1 MKTCNC
7 CHKELPLD
15 AFSKY
20 KRTKDGLARFCR
32 ACKHEKDN
40 VYSQS
45 EKAKAK
51 RKAWVQREIVYDV
64 YPGTTKVCTRC
75 KKELPLS
82 TFGKNKLNKYGMCPR
97 CKECRALTEVERR
110 KTPKAIARIAAW
122 KKTDSAKASRKRSNN
137 TPNAI
142 AATKAY
148 HQTQAYKD
156 AANARRKTPEYRAY
170 VKMLHQKANY
180 KAAIKRFFQSPK
192 GRAWSKAWRQT
203 DKGKASS
210 ARNGAK
216 WRANLSKAF
225 TTLTGE
231 EWTAIKKQFK
241 QRCVYCGEIKPLTM
255 DHIIPLCKGGTHTKN
270 NIVPACRPCNSAK
283 ADRPVLLQLLVV

>member
-7 CHKELPLD
+7 CHKELPLTS
-15 AFSKY
+15 FSKY
-20 KRTKDGLARFCR
+20 KRTKDGLEAFCR
-32 ACKHEKDN
+32 ACKGEKDK
-40 VYSQS
+40 VYTQS
-45 EKAKAK
+45 EKGKAK
-51 RKAWVQREIVYDV
+51 RKEWQQKEKHWDITAD
-64 YPGTTKVCTRC
+64 TTRICTRC
-75 KKELPLS
+75 KRELLLS
-82 TFGKNKLNKYGMCPR
+82 EFGKSCTGRYGVMAR
-97 CKECRALTEVERR
+97 CKECMVIVERER
-110 KTPKAIARIAAW
+110 NKTPKRQAAIAAW
-122 KKTDSAKASRKRSNN
+122 NKTDSAKASRKRRNN
-137 TPNAI
+137 TPNSI
-142 AATKAY
+142 AATKRN

-225 TTLTGE
+225 ATLTGE

-241 QRCVYCGEIKPLTM
+241 NRCVYCGEIKPLTM
-255 DHIIPLCKGGTHTKN
+255 DHIIPLSKGGTHTKN

-283 ADRPVLLQLLVV
+283 RDRPVLLQLLVI

>member
-7 CHKELPLD
+7 CHKELPLS

-32 ACKHEKDN
+32 VCKSEKDR

-45 EKAKAK
+45 DKAKAK
-51 RKAWVQREIVYDV
+51 RKAWQDKEKHWDITPD
-64 YPGTTKVCTRC
+64 TTRVCTRC
-75 KKELPLS
+75 KRELLLS
-82 TFGKNKLNKYGMCPR
+82 SFGKSKTGKYGVVSR
-97 CKECRALTEVERR
+97 CRECMAIGESERR

-122 KKTDSAKASRKRSNN
+122 KLTDSAKASRRRSNH

-142 AATKAY
+142 AATKRY
-148 HQTQAYKD
+148 HQTRAYKD

-192 GRAWSKAWRQT
+192 GRAWTKAWRQT
-203 DKGKASS
+203 PAGQASA
-210 ARNGAK
+210 ARNRYK
-216 WRANLSKAF
+216 WRTNLRA
-225 TTLTGE
+225 TLNSLTAE
-231 EWTAIKKQFK
+231 EWDAIMKRYKH
-241 QRCVYCGEIKPLTM
+241 RCVYCGEKKPLTM
-255 DHIIPLCKGGTHTKN
+255 DHIIPLSKGGQHTKE
-270 NIVPACRPCNSAK
+270 NIVPACRSCNSAK
-283 ADRPVLLQLLVV
+283 ADRPVLLQLLVI